1 MMSVISHFIVPVI
14 IGGIFLYGL
23 CRGVNTFDAFLEGA
37 AEGLRTAASI
47 APASGTRDAGTG
59 RGKQQLQRDLEANLK
74 QMEQAMTKFLGE
86 RPRGP
91 RLPGGHL

>member
-1 MMSVISHFIVPVI
+1 MKMISCASCGKRYDPAVEE
-14 IGGIFLYGL
+14 L
-23 CRGVNTFDAFLEGA
+23 CPRCGAFNQPA
-37 AEGLRTAASI
+37 RTAAASASI

>member
-37 AEGLRTAASI
+37 AEGLSAC
-47 APASGTRDAGTG
+47 
-59 RGKQQLQRDLEANLK
+59 
-74 QMEQAMTKFLGE
+74 
-86 RPRGP
+86 
-91 RLPGGHL
+91 

>member
-1 MMSVISHFIVPVI
+1 MRMVRCYECGRSYDYDDDGFCPRC
-14 IGGIFLYGL
+14 G
-23 CRGVNTFDAFLEGA
+23 AFNQPA
-37 AEGLRTAASI
+37 RTAAASASI

-59 RGKQQLQRDLEANLK
+59 RGKQQLERDLEANLK